1 MGDLETDF
9 ETALAEL
16 SQVVPAGQA
25 CTIEQDIAYLVAA
38 EFSLEARIDRAKLKH
53 KPRRHLVRALK
64 LAKVQEMAA

>member
-38 EFSLEARIDRAKLKH
+38 EFSLEARIDRAKH